1 MMLAHF
7 LLQLGTLLF
16 VTYTCGWLFQR
27 IGQPRVVG
35 EIAGGLLLGPLAFG
49 YLFPGLSAWLFAP
62 ATMHPLEIASN
73 IGLVL
78 FLFVIG
84 AELDLSKIQEKRAAM
99 LAITLGSV
107 GLPFLLGIGIAVILF
122 PRFGMPNASR
132 VGFTLFVGIAMSIT
146 ALPVL
151 ARILKDRAEAGR
163 PLDAAT
169 AAHALLAAAANDLL
183 AWSAL
188 ALILTLVRA
197 HSSVIDAVLH
207 LLVLFAFV
215 AVMLFAVR
223 PLLSL
228 LAKRYADAPGW
239 MWLLGQVALAF
250 LSASITDALG
260 IHAFF
265 GAFLAGLC
273 VPRTP
278 IRDVAQPHMLQKSFQ
293 PIISVTLPIFFAM
306 TGLRMQRSMFQ
317 TGGPA
322 WLAVIL
328 ILAVTGKIIGAALSA
343 RLSGI
348 SWPSATQIGILMNT
362 RGLVELI
369 VLNLGYR
376 EGILSGSLFTLFV
389 LMALIT
395 TAMTVPLLNLS
406 ERRS

>member
-7 LLQLGTLLF
+7 LLQLGTLLL

-27 IGQPRVVG
+27 VGQPRVVG

-49 YLFPGLSAWLFAP
+49 YFLPGLSAWLFDSAS
-62 ATMHPLEIASN
+62 MHPLELASN

-84 AELDLSKIQEKRAAM
+84 AELDLSKIQEKRAAT

-107 GLPFLLGIGIAVILF
+107 GLPFLLGIGLAAVLF
-122 PRFGMPNASR
+122 PRFGMPHASR
-132 VGFTLFVGIAMSIT
+132 MGFTLFVGIAMSIT

-151 ARILKDRAEAGR
+151 ARILKDREEAGR
-163 PLDAAT
+163 PLDAST

-188 ALILTLVRA
+188 ALILTLLQT
-197 HSSVIDAVLH
+197 HSGVTGAILH
-207 LLVLFAFV
+207 LLKLFAFV
-215 AVMLFAVR
+215 ALMLFAVR
-223 PLLSL
+223 PLLGF
-228 LAKRYADAPGW
+228 LAARYANAPSW
-239 MWLLGQVALAF
+239 MWLLAQVALAF

-273 VPRTP
+273 VPRNQIAGTSL
-278 IRDVAQPHMLQKSFQ
+278 PHTLQKSLQ

-317 TGGPA
+317 SSGLS

-328 ILAVTGKIIGAALSA
+328 FLAIAGKIVGASLSA

-348 SWPSATQIGILMNT
+348 PWPSARQIGILMNT

-406 ERRS
+406 ERRF

>member
-1 MMLAHF
+1 MMIAHF
-7 LLQLGTLLF
+7 LLQLGTLLLI
-16 VTYTCGWLFQR
+16 TYACGWLFQR

-49 YLFPGLSAWLFAP
+49 HFFPGLSAWLFAP
-62 ATMHPLEIASN
+62 GTMHPLEVASN

-84 AELDLSKIQEKRAAM
+84 AELDLSKIQQNRSAT
-99 LAITLGSV
+99 LAITFGSV
-107 GLPFLLGIGIAVILF
+107 ALPFLCGLGLAYALF
-122 PRFGMPNASR
+122 PHFGLPNASR
-132 VGFTLFVGIAMSIT
+132 LGFTLFVGIAMSIT

-151 ARILKDRAEAGR
+151 ARILTDREAAGR
-163 PLDAAT
+163 PIAPAT
-169 AAHALLAAAANDLL
+169 AAHALLAAAANDLI

-188 ALILTLVRA
+188 ALILTLLQA
-197 HSSVIDAVLH
+197 HSSLWGALFH
-207 LLVLFAFV
+207 LLVLFVFV
-215 AVMLFAVR
+215 AFMLMGVR
-223 PLLSL
+223 PLLGL
-228 LAKRYADAPGW
+228 LAKRYGNAQIWTWIAA
-239 MWLLGQVALAF
+239 LVALAF
-250 LSASITDALG
+250 SSASITDALG

-278 IRDVAQPHMLQKSFQ
+278 IRGAVLPHTLQKALQ
-293 PIISVTLPIFFAM
+293 PVISLTLPIFFAM

-317 TGGPA
+317 SSGLT

-328 ILAVTGKIIGAALSA
+328 FLAIAGKILGAALAA
-343 RLSGI
+343 RLSG
-348 SWPSATQIGILMNT
+348 SSGPSATQIGILMNT

-376 EGILSGSLFTLFV
+376 EGILGGSLFTLFV

-395 TAMTVPLLNLS
+395 TAMTVPLLTLS